1 MSTGL
6 LEAIVITFYALVHVL
21 VIGSIVLRFRQKRM
35 LANVALRVSAVL
47 LLANVALI
55 VIIANSSF

>member
-21 VIGSIVLRFRQKRM
+21 VIGSIVLRFRDQRT
-35 LANVALRVSAVL
+35 LANIALRVSAVM

-55 VIIANSSF
+55 VVIANSAY